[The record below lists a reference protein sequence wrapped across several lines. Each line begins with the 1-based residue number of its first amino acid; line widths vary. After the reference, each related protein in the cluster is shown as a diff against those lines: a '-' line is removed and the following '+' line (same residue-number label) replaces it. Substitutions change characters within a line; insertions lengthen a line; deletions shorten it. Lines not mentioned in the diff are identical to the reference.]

1 MRTYTSSTRPT
12 AVSVTVPTGS
22 IYVEVIKRPADADD
36 PGAATVSL
44 VPQVTHD
51 AVAEGAT
58 ADATIR
64 EELGELTVVVPP
76 PTSSSHGSG
85 VVTNV
90 YTGDGQ
96 IFQSTGGGITIING
110 RIVAGGTAVVTPS
123 GAVDAVLTVPTGTRL
138 RLDGRNTCITVAG
151 PAGRVEATTVN
162 GNIHI
167 DKGGTVTA
175 DNSNGSITIGAAEH
189 VEATTSN
196 GSIYVLRVTGDTTL
210 RTTNG
215 SICAGTTT
223 TDFEATTVNGNIEV
237 VADGVRLPASA
248 VRTVN
253 GRTSIR

>member
-12 AVSVTVPTGS
+12 AVSITVPTGS
-22 IYVEVIKRPADADD
+22 IYVEVTERPADADD

-44 VPQVTHD
+44 VPQVACDT
-51 AVAEGAT
+51 VAEGAI

-64 EELGELTVVVPP
+64 EELGELTIVVPHRP
-76 PTSSSHGSG
+76 ASSNHGGG

-96 IFQSTGGGITIING
+96 IFQSTGGITIING
-110 RIVAGGTAVVTPS
+110 RIVAGGIAVVTPS
-123 GAVDAVLTVPTGTRL
+123 GAVDAVLTVPTGAQL
-138 RLDGRNTCITVAG
+138 RLDGQNTCITVAG
-151 PAGRVEATTVN
+151 PAGRVTATST
-162 GNIHI
+162 
-167 DKGGTVTA
+167 
-175 DNSNGSITIGAAEH
+175 NGSITIGAAEH
-189 VEATTSN
+189 VEATASN
-196 GSIYVLRVTGDTTL
+196 GSIHVRRVTGDTTL

-215 SICAGTTT
+215 SICAATTT
-223 TDFEATTVNGNIEV
+223 TDFQATTVNGNIEV